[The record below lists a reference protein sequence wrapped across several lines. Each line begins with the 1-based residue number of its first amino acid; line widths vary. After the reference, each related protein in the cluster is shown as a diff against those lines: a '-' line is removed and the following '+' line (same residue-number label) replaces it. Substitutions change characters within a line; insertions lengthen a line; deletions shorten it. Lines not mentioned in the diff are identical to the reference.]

1 MIEMQV
7 NVIVPIRRDQCQRR
21 EDSGRRDSD
30 EHGGRKEKR

>member
-1 MIEMQV
+1 MIEMKTK
-7 NVIVPIRRDQCQRR
+7 VIVPMIKGQCKRR